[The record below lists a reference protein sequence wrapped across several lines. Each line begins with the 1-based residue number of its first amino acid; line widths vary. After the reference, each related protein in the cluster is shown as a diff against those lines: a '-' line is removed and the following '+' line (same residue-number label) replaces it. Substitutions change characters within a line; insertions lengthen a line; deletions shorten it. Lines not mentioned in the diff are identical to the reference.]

1 MGNWA
6 ELMLFLYR
14 SGWIRKEKYPRV
26 PVEVEWCG
34 LSSVACKDPEI
45 GMFRLCLGNA
55 TDSFLHIMSA
65 WNKDTEAMDTVQPLS
80 SDCLPRVDTSKVT
93 VPRTYCYLDERSVLG
108 IYILTL
114 IKNVNLQQRTINR
127 VVCVFNV
134 PAFEGFYGPRVIS
147 EKFAKVHGD

>member
-26 PVEVEWCG
+26 PVEAEWCG

-80 SDCLPRVDTSKVT
+80 SDCLPSSLSKSRSWLEKDLFPPLFILYLHFISISRVLQTHKMVLNSLAAEMMGRSAMLISKC
-93 VPRTYCYLDERSVLG
+93 PRLRCEV
-108 IYILTL
+108 
-114 IKNVNLQQRTINR
+114 
-127 VVCVFNV
+127 
-134 PAFEGFYGPRVIS
+134 A
-147 EKFAKVHGD
+147 